1 MSPAAVRYKVVHET
15 RYAYEYPVSSG
26 RHLAHLSP
34 RETAWQKVT
43 SHHIAL
49 TPEATEQSWATDYF
63 GNRTLRFT
71 HETMHREL
79 LVRAESEVTVSS
91 QLPGWD
97 AETPWDRDAMPPG
110 TRLSDD
116 PALAEFRLPS
126 PHVPL
131 LAEATDY
138 ARRSFSPGRP
148 LLAALHELTL
158 RIREDFVYD
167 PLATTISTPV
177 AEVEAKRRGVC
188 QDFAH
193 FMLSGLRGLGLPA
206 RYMSGYIINERAP
219 GAPALQGADTSH
231 AWVATRCPVS
241 GWIGCDPTNGKFADT
256 EFITLS
262 WGRDFSDVTPLRGVL
277 LGAGT
282 HVPKVAVRITRT

>member
-1 MSPAAVRYKVVHET
+1 MSPAPVRYKVVHET
-15 RYAYEYPVSSG
+15 RYAYEHPVSSG

-34 RETAWQKVT
+34 RETTWQKIL
-43 SHHIAL
+43 SHRIEL
-49 TPEATEQSWATDYF
+49 SPEATEQSWASDYF

-71 HETMHREL
+71 HESMHREL
-79 LVRAESEVTVSS
+79 LVRADSEVSVYG
-91 QLPGWD
+91 QLAGWD
-97 AETPWDRDAMPPG
+97 PEVPWDRDATPPG
-110 TRLSDD
+110 TRLGDD
-116 PALAEFRLPS
+116 PALAEFRIPS

-131 LAEATDY
+131 LAAATDY
-138 ARRSFSPGRP
+138 ARKSFPAGRP
-148 LLAALHELTL
+148 LVAALQELTL

-206 RYMSGYIINERAP
+206 RYMSGYIINERVP

-231 AWVATRCPVS
+231 AWVAARCPVS

-262 WGRDFSDVTPLRGVL
+262 WGRDFSDITPLRGVL

-282 HVPKVAVRITRT
+282 HVPRVAVRITRQ